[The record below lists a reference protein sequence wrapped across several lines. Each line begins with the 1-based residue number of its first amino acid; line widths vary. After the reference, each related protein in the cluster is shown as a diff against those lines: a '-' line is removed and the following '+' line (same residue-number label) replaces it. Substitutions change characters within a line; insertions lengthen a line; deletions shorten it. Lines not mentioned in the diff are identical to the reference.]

1 MMSREILEGIRVL
14 DHTMWQLGPVAGMML
29 AEMGAEVI
37 HIEPPQGDTGR
48 QAPWPMPKSRL
59 SGYFETNNR
68 SKKSMVLDLT
78 KRRAKEILY
87 QLVGKSDIYMEN
99 LRPGVPRKLG
109 VDYETLREYNPN
121 LIYLS
126 ASSFGPKGP
135 DRDKPGFDYSGMA
148 RSGGMWWGRKE
159 GEPIYWYTGA
169 SDQIGA
175 IVLCLGGVAALLARE
190 RFGAG
195 QKVETSHLTA
205 TMWLLGLQ
213 IQATYLGTRL
223 RPALRD
229 DVTNPLWNHYKCAD
243 GAWIALLCGQPQKS
257 WPSLCEVLGLQDY
270 ANDPRFADTRGRS
283 RNRKEC
289 IALLDKAF
297 SGKPRERW
305 IGLFEGKPILWERVQ
320 DYKDLGND
328 PQVIANEY
336 MTDYEHP
343 IEGLVKWLHFPLN
356 FAETP
361 AIKKGAAPKLGE
373 HTGEVLVDIL
383 GYTSEQVPELL
394 NEIGRAAEFKGATPL
409 F

>member
-1 MMSREILEGIRVL
+1 MSREILQGIRVL
-14 DHTMWQLGPVAGMML
+14 DHTMWQLGPAAGMML
-29 AEMGAEVI
+29 AEMGAEVV

-48 QAPWPMPKSRL
+48 QAPWPMPRSRL

-68 SKKSMVLDLT
+68 NKKSMVLDLT

-87 QLVGKSDIYMEN
+87 QLVAKSDIYMEN
-99 LRPGVPRKLG
+99 LRPGVHTKLG
-109 VDYETLREYNPN
+109 VDYETLRQHNPN

-135 DRDKPGFDYSGMA
+135 DRNKPGFDYSGMA
-148 RSGGMWWGRKE
+148 RSGGMWWGRRE

-175 IVLCLGGVAALLARE
+175 IVLCLGAVAALLARE
-190 RFGAG
+190 RFGVG

-213 IQATYLGTRL
+213 IQAIYLGTRL

-229 DVTNPLWNHYKCAD
+229 DVTNPLWNHYRCGD
-243 GAWIALLCGQPQKS
+243 GGWLALLCGQPQRS
-257 WPSLCEVLGLQDY
+257 WPALCQVLGLQDY
-270 ANDPRFADTRGRS
+270 ASDPRFADTRGRS
-283 RNRKEC
+283 RNRREC

-297 SGKPRERW
+297 SEKPREQW
-305 IGLFEGKPILWERVQ
+305 IRLFEGKPILWERVQ

-328 PQVIANEY
+328 PQVIANQY

-343 IEGLVKWLHFPLN
+343 TEGLVKWLHFPLS

-361 AIKKGAAPKLGE
+361 AIRKGAAPKLGE
-373 HTGEVLVDIL
+373 HTEEVLVDIL
-383 GYTSEQVPELL
+383 GYKSEQVPELL
-394 NEIGRAAEFKGATPL
+394 NEIGRPAEFKGATPL